1 MKGPIQ
7 GSIHRQRSRC
17 LVVEYLEDR
26 LVLSAGAFGTF
37 PGGPIPREHFSSPEM
52 AAGGS
57 SPGTPGQFRQAPQ
70 DSQPTTGGLP
80 PVDGINNSMPASST
94 PPSDQHSGANF
105 TNTSAVNCA
114 PATPVFVPA
123 PPVVLLLP
131 GGVRPPTGPGDR
143 PPRAPIDNTSAANR
157 NLATELIAFVNTIT
171 SRLRNSSTS
180 VARGPLVSQSQ
191 PTSPSILHTV
201 TRVATLLDNSAS
213 SQGAEEATSALTVL
227 QVGEAEQAADEG
239 LTPARPEEVTGKE
252 PAAQPGPAPNR
263 DLVVQ
268 GETVANPLNLAA
280 MRVRAGHRERP
291 SWADFS
297 ERPAE
302 TVRPVGPTMPAAAR
316 DKPSHPPTA
325 AAKRLA
331 PPLSDLVEIVSLSS
345 KAAVALE
352 TGLPLDLLLLRQEV
366 DTFFAHLASHPE
378 AGERFQSYLR
388 FAPWLALLGGAAA
401 FEFARRWDK
410 KSSRR
415 TASEDEAVF
424 GPVAFLPEDR
434 Q

>member
-1 MKGPIQ
+1 M
-7 GSIHRQRSRC
+7 
-17 LVVEYLEDR
+17 V
-26 LVLSAGAFGTF
+26 
-37 PGGPIPREHFSSPEM
+37 
-52 AAGGS
+52 AGGS

-70 DSQPTTGGLP
+70 DGQPTTGALP
-80 PVDGINNSMPASST
+80 PVDGVSTST
-94 PPSDQHSGANF
+94 PVSSSLPGDQYSGGNF
-105 TNTSAVNCA
+105 ANTSDVNCA
-114 PATPVFVPA
+114 PTTPALVPG
-123 PPVVLLLP
+123 PPVATLP
-131 GGVRPPTGPGDR
+131 PIDIRPPSPPADQ
-143 PPRAPIDNTSAANR
+143 PPRAPIDRTNGVTR
-157 NLATELIAFVNTIT
+157 NLPAEFIGFVNTIT
-171 SRLRNSSTS
+171 IRLGNSSNS
-180 VARGPLVSQSQ
+180 VARAPLVSQAL

-201 TRVATLLDNSAS
+201 SRVATLLDTSAS
-213 SQGAEEATSALTVL
+213 SQGTEEATSSLTVL
-227 QVGEAEQAADEG
+227 QVSEAEQAAVDS

-252 PAAQPGPAPNR
+252 LAAQPGRAPNR

-280 MRVRAGHRERP
+280 LRVRAGNRERP

-302 TVRPVGPTMPAAAR
+302 AVRPVAQAVPGAAR
-316 DKPSHPPTA
+316 STPSHPPTPA
-325 AAKRLA
+325 GKRLA
-331 PPLSDLVEIVSLSS
+331 PPLPDLIEIVSLSS

-378 AGERFQSYLR
+378 VGERLQTYLR